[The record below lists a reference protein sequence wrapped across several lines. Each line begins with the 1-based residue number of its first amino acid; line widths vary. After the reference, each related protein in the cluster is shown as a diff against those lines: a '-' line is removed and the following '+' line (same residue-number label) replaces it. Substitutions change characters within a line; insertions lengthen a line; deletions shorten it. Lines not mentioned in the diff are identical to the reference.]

1 MTKVIEPSEIIVD
14 QPTLEEDLV
23 HVSPWNRFLARYFD
37 YAIFS
42 ISLLPIIWQFRKI
55 LIDSNLFHPFSLLLL
70 LPSKALW
77 IPIEALLIS
86 TWGYTPGKFLL
97 GIKLLHHKKKLTF
110 TKSIKRSFLV
120 WVRGIGFGIPFIT
133 IITQFMAYLRL
144 YTRMKTS
151 WDEQESVTVIQKA
164 VWLWIIIAIAI
175 FVIVIYWSFDF
186 FKEKIFN

>member
-14 QPTLEEDLV
+14 LPTLEEDLV

-42 ISLLPIIWQFRKI
+42 ISLLPIMWRFGKI
-55 LIDSNLFHPFSLLLL
+55 LIDSKFFHPFSFLLF

-97 GIKLLHHKKKLTF
+97 RIKLLHNKKKLTF
-110 TKSIKRSFLV
+110 SKSLKRSFLV
-120 WVRGIGFGIPFIT
+120 WVKGIGLGIPFIT
-133 IITQFMAYLRL
+133 IITQFSAYLRL

-151 WDEQESVTVIQKA
+151 WDEQEKTTVIQKA
-164 VWLWIIIAIAI
+164 VSLWLIIAIAI
-175 FVIVIYWSFDF
+175 FVIIIYWSFSA
-186 FKEKIFN
+186 I